1 MSTFEDANCAGKDTE
16 TFFPSEHDQAGMKAA
31 RAICSGCP
39 LGLECLEFALD
50 AELKGKQ
57 QRHGIY
63 GGLSPRQRGDIA
75 RARAKEAAA

>member
-1 MSTFEDANCAGKDTE
+1 MSTFEDAKCAGEDVE
-16 TFFPSEHDQAGMKAA
+16 TFYPSEHDRAGMKAA

-39 LGLECLEFALD
+39 IVRECLEFALS

-57 QRHGIY
+57 QRHGIF